1 MTETSQV
8 VYHAQCPHC
17 ATVRKISHAQLQ
29 AAKGLVQCRQ
39 CDQTY
44 PARGNL
50 LKPDQVKLIV
60 DQPSIAPSATP
71 MPVTITPHP
80 QVMDHDALLPSDT
93 PVQADASA
101 SETSVLDDIF
111 ERLAADANASA
122 PVASS
127 TSSAAPD
134 IDTAVEEAAPKK
146 VKSSGLFAKLL
157 SRKNQHQAEDVDEAD
172 EADII
177 FESIDMEDGFK
188 NNKAQLHVDADV
200 RPQGVLME
208 HINSAASDEMVK
220 KYRENKLAANK
231 RPVNDSDSATA
242 AADALLATLQ
252 GVGAAASAELP
263 TASPNASSKPLNP
276 LQNAD
281 DFVFQMQED
290 FGLDEEADAKAE
302 VLSSKSHKPSSHQS
316 KLQSLLVREQAD
328 ERAQAQLTEADVI
341 APDYDAN
348 KEWFT
353 QFFNSLNQNQAMSIL
368 GNSDLQ
374 ADNTTVDENGEPI
387 AAAKRLHDGGSN
399 TVAMRLPENSML
411 VFTLEDD
418 GTSHSQL
425 SFIDIQEHLPHKAP
439 ETTHTTIVQQSHH
452 NEHTIW
458 TVACIVAILVLI
470 IQMFYYFLL
479 LTP

>member
-17 ATVRKISHAQLQ
+17 ATIRKISHAQLQ

-39 CDQTY
+39 CDETY
-44 PARGNL
+44 LARGNL
-50 LKPDQVKLIV
+50 LKPDQLKLIV
-60 DQPSIAPSATP
+60 DQPSIVPSATP
-71 MPVTITPHP
+71 TPVTITPPP
-80 QVMDHDALLPSDT
+80 QFTDHSSDT
-93 PVQADASA
+93 TTPTA
-101 SETSVLDDIF
+101 SETAALDDIF
-111 ERLAADANASA
+111 ERLAAEANDDTRTPVNTATENKLDSA
-122 PVASS
+122 
-127 TSSAAPD
+127 D
-134 IDTAVEEAAPKK
+134 DTAAEPAKK

-157 SRKNQHQAEDVDEAD
+157 SRKNQYQAPAEDN
-172 EADII
+172 DII
-177 FESIDMEDGFK
+177 FESIDMEDGFL

-208 HINSAASDEMVK
+208 HISEADRDEMVK
-220 KYRENKLAANK
+220 KYRENKNAAKK
-231 RPVNDSDSATA
+231 RPVNEAVAASG

-252 GVGAAASAELP
+252 GLDTAPAGNTTPAAEKP
-263 TASPNASSKPLNP
+263 TPSPDISH
-276 LQNAD
+276 AD
-281 DFVFQMQED
+281 DFVFQIQED
-290 FGLDEEADAKAE
+290 ANQFDDVSADDMPAHEPAIKT
-302 VLSSKSHKPSSHQS
+302 SSHHS
-316 KLQSLLVREQAD
+316 KLQSLLVREQTE
-328 ERAQAQLTEADVI
+328 ERAHLTEADVI
-341 APDYDAN
+341 APDYDAS

-368 GNSDLQ
+368 GNPDLQ
-374 ADNTTVDENGEPI
+374 ADAVTLDENGEPI
-387 AAAKRLHDGGSN
+387 AAAKRMHEGGSN

-425 SFIDIQEHLPHKAP
+425 SFIDIQEHLPHKTP
-439 ETTHTTIVQQSHH
+439 ETTHTTIVQQSNH

>member
-17 ATVRKISHAQLQ
+17 ATIRKISHAQLQ

-39 CDQTY
+39 CDETY
-44 PARGNL
+44 LARGNL
-50 LKPDQVKLIV
+50 LKPDQLKLIV
-60 DQPSIAPSATP
+60 DQPSIVPSATP
-71 MPVTITPHP
+71 TPVTITPPP
-80 QVMDHDALLPSDT
+80 QFTDHSSDT
-93 PVQADASA
+93 TTPTA
-101 SETSVLDDIF
+101 SETAALDDIF
-111 ERLAADANASA
+111 ERLAAEANDDTRA
-122 PVASS
+122 PVNTA
-127 TSSAAPD
+127 TDNKLDSAD
-134 IDTAVEEAAPKK
+134 DTAAEPAKK

-157 SRKNQHQAEDVDEAD
+157 SRKNQYQAPAEDN
-172 EADII
+172 DII
-177 FESIDMEDGFK
+177 FESIDMEDGFL

-208 HINSAASDEMVK
+208 HISEADRDEMVK
-220 KYRENKLAANK
+220 KYRENKNAAKK
-231 RPVNDSDSATA
+231 RPVNEAVAASG

-252 GVGAAASAELP
+252 GLDTAPAGNTTPSAEKP
-263 TASPNASSKPLNP
+263 TPSPDISH
-276 LQNAD
+276 AD
-281 DFVFQMQED
+281 DFVFQIQED
-290 FGLDEEADAKAE
+290 TNQFDDVSADDMPAHEPAIKT
-302 VLSSKSHKPSSHQS
+302 SSHHS
-316 KLQSLLVREQAD
+316 KLQSLLVREQTE
-328 ERAQAQLTEADVI
+328 ERAHLTEADVI
-341 APDYDAN
+341 APDYDAS

-368 GNSDLQ
+368 GNPDLQ
-374 ADNTTVDENGEPI
+374 ADAITLDENGEPI
-387 AAAKRLHDGGSN
+387 PAAKRMHEGGSN

-425 SFIDIQEHLPHKAP
+425 SFIDIQEHLPHKTP
-439 ETTHTTIVQQSHH
+439 ETTHTTIVQQSNH

>member
-17 ATVRKISHAQLQ
+17 ATIRKISHAQLQ

-39 CDQTY
+39 CDETY
-44 PARGNL
+44 LARGNL
-50 LKPDQVKLIV
+50 LKPDQLKLIV
-60 DQPSIAPSATP
+60 DQPSIVPSATP
-71 MPVTITPHP
+71 TPVTITPPP
-80 QVMDHDALLPSDT
+80 QFTDHSSDT
-93 PVQADASA
+93 TAPTA
-101 SETSVLDDIF
+101 SETAALDDIF
-111 ERLAADANASA
+111 ERLAAEANDDTRTPVNTATENKLDSA
-122 PVASS
+122 DD
-127 TSSAAPD
+127 SAAEP
-134 IDTAVEEAAPKK
+134 AKK

-157 SRKNQHQAEDVDEAD
+157 SRKNQYQAPAEDN
-172 EADII
+172 DII
-177 FESIDMEDGFK
+177 FESIDMEDGFL

-208 HINSAASDEMVK
+208 HISEADRDEMVK
-220 KYRENKLAANK
+220 KYRENKNAAKK
-231 RPVNDSDSATA
+231 RPVNEAVTA
-242 AADALLATLQ
+242 SGAADALLATLQ
-252 GVGAAASAELP
+252 GLDTAPADSTTPAAEKP
-263 TASPNASSKPLNP
+263 TPSPDISH
-276 LQNAD
+276 AD
-281 DFVFQMQED
+281 DFVFQIQED
-290 FGLDEEADAKAE
+290 TNQFDDVSADDMPVHEPAIKT
-302 VLSSKSHKPSSHQS
+302 SSHHS
-316 KLQSLLVREQAD
+316 KLQSLLVREQTE
-328 ERAQAQLTEADVI
+328 ERAHLTEADVI
-341 APDYDAN
+341 APDYDAS

-368 GNSDLQ
+368 GNPDLQ
-374 ADNTTVDENGEPI
+374 ADAVTLDENGEPI
-387 AAAKRLHDGGSN
+387 PAAKRMHEGGSN

-425 SFIDIQEHLPHKAP
+425 SFIDIQEHLPHKTP
-439 ETTHTTIVQQSHH
+439 ETTHTTIVQQSNH

>member
-17 ATVRKISHAQLQ
+17 ATIRKISHAQLQ

-39 CDQTY
+39 CDETY
-44 PARGNL
+44 LARGNL
-50 LKPDQVKLIV
+50 LKPDQLKLIV
-60 DQPSIAPSATP
+60 DQPSIVPSATP
-71 MPVTITPHP
+71 TPVTITPPP
-80 QVMDHDALLPSDT
+80 QFTDYSSDT
-93 PVQADASA
+93 TTPTA
-101 SETSVLDDIF
+101 SETAALDDIF
-111 ERLAADANASA
+111 ERLAAEANDDTRTPVNTATENKLDSA
-122 PVASS
+122 DD
-127 TSSAAPD
+127 SAAEP
-134 IDTAVEEAAPKK
+134 AKK

-157 SRKNQHQAEDVDEAD
+157 SRKNQYQAPAEDN
-172 EADII
+172 DII
-177 FESIDMEDGFK
+177 FESIDMEDGFL

-208 HINSAASDEMVK
+208 HISEADRDEMVK
-220 KYRENKLAANK
+220 KYRENKNAAKK
-231 RPVNDSDSATA
+231 RPVNEAVAASG

-252 GVGAAASAELP
+252 GLDTAPAGNTTPSAEKP
-263 TASPNASSKPLNP
+263 TPSPDISH
-276 LQNAD
+276 AD
-281 DFVFQMQED
+281 DFVFQIQED
-290 FGLDEEADAKAE
+290 ANQFDDVSADDMPAHEPAIKT
-302 VLSSKSHKPSSHQS
+302 SSHHS
-316 KLQSLLVREQAD
+316 KLQSLLVREQTE
-328 ERAQAQLTEADVI
+328 ERAHLTEADVI
-341 APDYDAN
+341 APDYDAS

-368 GNSDLQ
+368 GNPDLQ
-374 ADNTTVDENGEPI
+374 ADAVTLDENGEPI
-387 AAAKRLHDGGSN
+387 AAAKRMHEGGSN

-425 SFIDIQEHLPHKAP
+425 SFIDIQEHLPHKTP
-439 ETTHTTIVQQSHH
+439 ETTHTTIVQQSNH

>member
-17 ATVRKISHAQLQ
+17 ATIRKISHAQLQ

-39 CDQTY
+39 CDETY
-44 PARGNL
+44 LARGNL
-50 LKPDQVKLIV
+50 LKPDQLKLIV
-60 DQPSIAPSATP
+60 DQPSIVPSATP
-71 MPVTITPHP
+71 TPVTITPPP
-80 QVMDHDALLPSDT
+80 QFADHSSDT
-93 PVQADASA
+93 TTPTA
-101 SETSVLDDIF
+101 SETAALDDIF
-111 ERLAADANASA
+111 ERLAAEANDDTRTPVNTATENKLDSA
-122 PVASS
+122 
-127 TSSAAPD
+127 D
-134 IDTAVEEAAPKK
+134 DTAAEPAKK

-157 SRKNQHQAEDVDEAD
+157 SRKNQYQAPAEDN
-172 EADII
+172 DII
-177 FESIDMEDGFK
+177 FESIDMEDGFL

-208 HINSAASDEMVK
+208 HISEADRDEMVK
-220 KYRENKLAANK
+220 KYRENKNAAKK
-231 RPVNDSDSATA
+231 RPVNEAVAASG

-252 GVGAAASAELP
+252 GLDTAPAGSTTPAAEKP
-263 TASPNASSKPLNP
+263 TPSPDISH
-276 LQNAD
+276 AD
-281 DFVFQMQED
+281 DFVFQIQED
-290 FGLDEEADAKAE
+290 ANQFDDVSADDMPAHEPAIKT
-302 VLSSKSHKPSSHQS
+302 SSHHS
-316 KLQSLLVREQAD
+316 KLQSLLVREQTE
-328 ERAQAQLTEADVI
+328 ERAHLTEADVI
-341 APDYDAN
+341 APDYDAS

-368 GNSDLQ
+368 GNPDLQ
-374 ADNTTVDENGEPI
+374 ADAVTLDENGEPI
-387 AAAKRLHDGGSN
+387 AAAKRMHEGGSN

-425 SFIDIQEHLPHKAP
+425 SFIDIQEHLPHKTP
-439 ETTHTTIVQQSHH
+439 ETTHTTIVQQSNH

>member
-17 ATVRKISHAQLQ
+17 ATIRKISHAQLQ

-39 CDQTY
+39 CDETY
-44 PARGNL
+44 LARGNL
-50 LKPDQVKLIV
+50 LKPDQLKLIV
-60 DQPSIAPSATP
+60 DQPSIVPSATP
-71 MPVTITPHP
+71 TPVTITPPP
-80 QVMDHDALLPSDT
+80 QFTDHSSDT
-93 PVQADASA
+93 TTPTA
-101 SETSVLDDIF
+101 SETAALDDIF
-111 ERLAADANASA
+111 ERLAAEANDDTRTPVNTATENKLDSA
-122 PVASS
+122 
-127 TSSAAPD
+127 D
-134 IDTAVEEAAPKK
+134 DTAAEPAKK

-157 SRKNQHQAEDVDEAD
+157 SRKNQYQAPAEDN
-172 EADII
+172 DII
-177 FESIDMEDGFK
+177 FESIDMEDGFL

-208 HINSAASDEMVK
+208 HISEADRDEMVK
-220 KYRENKLAANK
+220 KYRENKNAAKK
-231 RPVNDSDSATA
+231 RPVNEAVAASG

-252 GVGAAASAELP
+252 GLDTAPAGHTTPAAEKP
-263 TASPNASSKPLNP
+263 TPSPDISH
-276 LQNAD
+276 AD
-281 DFVFQMQED
+281 DFVFQIQED
-290 FGLDEEADAKAE
+290 ANQFDDVSADDMPAHEPAIKT
-302 VLSSKSHKPSSHQS
+302 SSHHS
-316 KLQSLLVREQAD
+316 KLQSLLVREQTE
-328 ERAQAQLTEADVI
+328 ERAHLTEADVI
-341 APDYDAN
+341 APDYDAS

-368 GNSDLQ
+368 GNPDLQ
-374 ADNTTVDENGEPI
+374 ADAVTFDENGEPI
-387 AAAKRLHDGGSN
+387 AAAKRMHEGGSN

-425 SFIDIQEHLPHKAP
+425 SFIDIQEHLPHKTP
-439 ETTHTTIVQQSHH
+439 ETTHTTIVQQSNH

>member
-17 ATVRKISHAQLQ
+17 ATIRKISHAQLQ

-39 CDQTY
+39 CDETY
-44 PARGNL
+44 LARGNL
-50 LKPDQVKLIV
+50 LKPDQLKLIV
-60 DQPSIAPSATP
+60 DQPSIVPSATP
-71 MPVTITPHP
+71 TPVTITPPP
-80 QVMDHDALLPSDT
+80 QFTDHSSDT
-93 PVQADASA
+93 TAPTA
-101 SETSVLDDIF
+101 SETAALDDIF
-111 ERLAADANASA
+111 ERLAAEANDDTRTPVNTATENKLDSA
-122 PVASS
+122 DD
-127 TSSAAPD
+127 SAAEP
-134 IDTAVEEAAPKK
+134 AKK

-157 SRKNQHQAEDVDEAD
+157 SRKNQYQAPAAD
-172 EADII
+172 NDII
-177 FESIDMEDGFK
+177 FESIDMEDGFL

-208 HINSAASDEMVK
+208 HISEADRDEMVK
-220 KYRENKLAANK
+220 KYRENKNAAKK
-231 RPVNDSDSATA
+231 RPVNEAVAASG

-252 GVGAAASAELP
+252 GLDTAPAGNTTPAAEKP
-263 TASPNASSKPLNP
+263 TPSPDISH
-276 LQNAD
+276 AD
-281 DFVFQMQED
+281 DFVFQIQED
-290 FGLDEEADAKAE
+290 TNQFDDVSADDMPVHEPAIKT
-302 VLSSKSHKPSSHQS
+302 SSHHS
-316 KLQSLLVREQAD
+316 KLQSLLVREQTE
-328 ERAQAQLTEADVI
+328 ERAHLTEADVI
-341 APDYDAN
+341 APDYDAS

-368 GNSDLQ
+368 GNPDLQ
-374 ADNTTVDENGEPI
+374 ADAVTLDENGEPI
-387 AAAKRLHDGGSN
+387 AAAKRMHEGGSN

-425 SFIDIQEHLPHKAP
+425 SFIDIQEHLPHKTP
-439 ETTHTTIVQQSHH
+439 ETTHTTIVQQSNH

>member
-17 ATVRKISHAQLQ
+17 ATIRKISHAQLQ

-39 CDQTY
+39 CDETY
-44 PARGNL
+44 LARGNL
-50 LKPDQVKLIV
+50 LKPDQLKLIV
-60 DQPSIAPSATP
+60 DQPSIVPSATP
-71 MPVTITPHP
+71 TPVTITPPP
-80 QVMDHDALLPSDT
+80 QFTDHSSDT
-93 PVQADASA
+93 TTPTA
-101 SETSVLDDIF
+101 SETAAPDDIF
-111 ERLAADANASA
+111 ERLAAEANDDTRA
-122 PVASS
+122 PVNTA
-127 TSSAAPD
+127 TDNKLDSAD
-134 IDTAVEEAAPKK
+134 DTAAEPAKK

-157 SRKNQHQAEDVDEAD
+157 SRKNQYQAPAEDN
-172 EADII
+172 DII
-177 FESIDMEDGFK
+177 FESIDMEDGFL

-208 HINSAASDEMVK
+208 HISEADRDEMVK
-220 KYRENKLAANK
+220 KYRENKNAAKK
-231 RPVNDSDSATA
+231 RPVNEAVAASG

-252 GVGAAASAELP
+252 GLDTAPVGNTTPAAEKP
-263 TASPNASSKPLNP
+263 TPSPDISH
-276 LQNAD
+276 AD
-281 DFVFQMQED
+281 DFVFQIQED
-290 FGLDEEADAKAE
+290 TNQFDDVSADDMPVHEPAIKT
-302 VLSSKSHKPSSHQS
+302 SSHHS
-316 KLQSLLVREQAD
+316 KLQSLLVREQTE
-328 ERAQAQLTEADVI
+328 ERAHLTEADVI
-341 APDYDAN
+341 APDYDAS

-368 GNSDLQ
+368 GNPDLQ
-374 ADNTTVDENGEPI
+374 ADAVTLDENGEPVPT
-387 AAAKRLHDGGSN
+387 AKRMHEGGSN

-425 SFIDIQEHLPHKAP
+425 SFIDIQEHLPHKTP
-439 ETTHTTIVQQSHH
+439 ETTHTTIVQQSNH

>member
-17 ATVRKISHAQLQ
+17 ATIRKISHAQLQ

-39 CDQTY
+39 CDETY
-44 PARGNL
+44 LARGNL
-50 LKPDQVKLIV
+50 LKPDQLKLIV
-60 DQPSIAPSATP
+60 DQPSIVPSATP
-71 MPVTITPHP
+71 TPVTITPPP
-80 QVMDHDALLPSDT
+80 QFTDHSSDT
-93 PVQADASA
+93 TTPTA
-101 SETSVLDDIF
+101 SETAAPDDIF
-111 ERLAADANASA
+111 ERLAAEANDDTRA
-122 PVASS
+122 PVNTA
-127 TSSAAPD
+127 TDNKLDSAD
-134 IDTAVEEAAPKK
+134 DTAAEPAKK

-157 SRKNQHQAEDVDEAD
+157 SRKNQYQAPAEDN
-172 EADII
+172 DII
-177 FESIDMEDGFK
+177 FESIDMEDGFL

-208 HINSAASDEMVK
+208 HISEADRDEMVK
-220 KYRENKLAANK
+220 KYRENKNAAKK
-231 RPVNDSDSATA
+231 RPVNEAVAASG

-252 GVGAAASAELP
+252 GLDTAPAGSTTPAAEKP
-263 TASPNASSKPLNP
+263 TPSPDISH
-276 LQNAD
+276 AD
-281 DFVFQMQED
+281 DFVFQIQED
-290 FGLDEEADAKAE
+290 TNQFDDVSADDMPVHEPAIKT
-302 VLSSKSHKPSSHQS
+302 SSHHS
-316 KLQSLLVREQAD
+316 KLQSLLVREQTE
-328 ERAQAQLTEADVI
+328 ERAHLTEADVI
-341 APDYDAN
+341 APDYDAS

-368 GNSDLQ
+368 GNPDLQ
-374 ADNTTVDENGEPI
+374 ADAVTLDENGEPI
-387 AAAKRLHDGGSN
+387 AAAKRMHEGGSN

-425 SFIDIQEHLPHKAP
+425 SFIDIQEHLPHKTP
-439 ETTHTTIVQQSHH
+439 ETTHTTIVQQSNH

>member
-17 ATVRKISHAQLQ
+17 ATIRKISHAQLQ

-39 CDQTY
+39 CDETY
-44 PARGNL
+44 LARGNL
-50 LKPDQVKLIV
+50 LKPDQLKLIV
-60 DQPSIAPSATP
+60 DQPSIVPSATP
-71 MPVTITPHP
+71 TPVTITPPP
-80 QVMDHDALLPSDT
+80 QFADHSSDT
-93 PVQADASA
+93 TTPTA
-101 SETSVLDDIF
+101 SETAALDDIF
-111 ERLAADANASA
+111 ERLAAEANDDTRTPVNTATENKLDSA
-122 PVASS
+122 
-127 TSSAAPD
+127 D
-134 IDTAVEEAAPKK
+134 DTAAEPAKK

-157 SRKNQHQAEDVDEAD
+157 SRKNQYQAPAEDN
-172 EADII
+172 DII
-177 FESIDMEDGFK
+177 FESIDMEDGFL

-208 HINSAASDEMVK
+208 HISEADRDEMVK
-220 KYRENKLAANK
+220 KYRENKNAAKK
-231 RPVNDSDSATA
+231 RPVNETVAASG

-252 GVGAAASAELP
+252 GLDTAPAGNTTPATEKP
-263 TASPNASSKPLNP
+263 TPSPNISH
-276 LQNAD
+276 AD
-281 DFVFQMQED
+281 DFVFQIQED
-290 FGLDEEADAKAE
+290 TNQFDDVSADDMPVHEPAIKT
-302 VLSSKSHKPSSHQS
+302 SSHHS
-316 KLQSLLVREQAD
+316 KLQSLLVREQTE
-328 ERAQAQLTEADVI
+328 ERAHLTEADVI
-341 APDYDAN
+341 APDYDAS

-368 GNSDLQ
+368 GNPDLQ
-374 ADNTTVDENGEPI
+374 TDAVTLDENGEPI
-387 AAAKRLHDGGSN
+387 AAAKRMHEGGSN

-425 SFIDIQEHLPHKAP
+425 SFIDIQEHLPHKTP
-439 ETTHTTIVQQSHH
+439 ETTHTTIVQQSNH

>member
-17 ATVRKISHAQLQ
+17 ATIRKISHAQLQ

-39 CDQTY
+39 CDETY
-44 PARGNL
+44 LARGNL
-50 LKPDQVKLIV
+50 LKPDQLKLIV
-60 DQPSIAPSATP
+60 DQPSIVPSATP
-71 MPVTITPHP
+71 TPVTITPPP
-80 QVMDHDALLPSDT
+80 QFIDHSSDT
-93 PVQADASA
+93 TTPTA
-101 SETSVLDDIF
+101 SETAALDDIF
-111 ERLAADANASA
+111 ERLAAEANDDTRTQVNAATENKLDSA
-122 PVASS
+122 DD
-127 TSSAAPD
+127 SAAEP
-134 IDTAVEEAAPKK
+134 AKK

-157 SRKNQHQAEDVDEAD
+157 SRKNQYQAPAEDN
-172 EADII
+172 DII
-177 FESIDMEDGFK
+177 FESIDMEDGFL

-208 HINSAASDEMVK
+208 HISEADRDEMVK
-220 KYRENKLAANK
+220 KYRENKNAAKK
-231 RPVNDSDSATA
+231 RPVNEAVATSG

-252 GVGAAASAELP
+252 GLDTAPSGNTTPAAEKP
-263 TASPNASSKPLNP
+263 TPSPDISH
-276 LQNAD
+276 AD
-281 DFVFQMQED
+281 DFVFQIQED
-290 FGLDEEADAKAE
+290 TNQFDDVSADDMPAHEPAIKT
-302 VLSSKSHKPSSHQS
+302 SSHHS
-316 KLQSLLVREQAD
+316 KLQSLLVREQTE
-328 ERAQAQLTEADVI
+328 ERAHLTEADVI
-341 APDYDAN
+341 APDYDAS

-368 GNSDLQ
+368 GNPDLQ
-374 ADNTTVDENGEPI
+374 ADAVTLDENGEPI
-387 AAAKRLHDGGSN
+387 AAAKRMHEGGSN

-425 SFIDIQEHLPHKAP
+425 SFIDIQEHLPHKTP
-439 ETTHTTIVQQSHH
+439 ETTHTTIVQQSNH

>member
-17 ATVRKISHAQLQ
+17 ATIRKISHAQLQ

-39 CDQTY
+39 CDETY
-44 PARGNL
+44 LARGNL
-50 LKPDQVKLIV
+50 LKPDQLKLIV
-60 DQPSIAPSATP
+60 DQPSIVPSATP
-71 MPVTITPHP
+71 TPVTITPPP
-80 QVMDHDALLPSDT
+80 QFADHSSDT
-93 PVQADASA
+93 TTPTA
-101 SETSVLDDIF
+101 SETAALDDIF
-111 ERLAADANASA
+111 ERLAAEANDDTRTPVNTATENKLDSA
-122 PVASS
+122 
-127 TSSAAPD
+127 D
-134 IDTAVEEAAPKK
+134 DTAAEPAKK

-157 SRKNQHQAEDVDEAD
+157 SRKNQYQAPAEDN
-172 EADII
+172 DII
-177 FESIDMEDGFK
+177 FESIDMEDGFL

-208 HINSAASDEMVK
+208 HISEADRDEMVK
-220 KYRENKLAANK
+220 KYRENKNAAKK
-231 RPVNDSDSATA
+231 RPVNETVAASG

-252 GVGAAASAELP
+252 GLDTAPAGYTTPAAEKP
-263 TASPNASSKPLNP
+263 TPSPDISH
-276 LQNAD
+276 AD
-281 DFVFQMQED
+281 DFVFQIQED
-290 FGLDEEADAKAE
+290 TNQFDDVSADDMPAHEPAIKT
-302 VLSSKSHKPSSHQS
+302 SSHHS
-316 KLQSLLVREQAD
+316 KLQSLLVREQTE
-328 ERAQAQLTEADVI
+328 ERAHLTEADVI
-341 APDYDAN
+341 APDYDAS

-368 GNSDLQ
+368 GNPDLQ
-374 ADNTTVDENGEPI
+374 ADAVTLDENGEPI
-387 AAAKRLHDGGSN
+387 AAAKRMHEGGSN

-425 SFIDIQEHLPHKAP
+425 SFIDIQEHLPHKTP
-439 ETTHTTIVQQSHH
+439 ETTHTTIVQQSNH

>member
-17 ATVRKISHAQLQ
+17 ATIRKISHAQLQ

-39 CDQTY
+39 CDETY
-44 PARGNL
+44 LARGNL
-50 LKPDQVKLIV
+50 LKPDQLKLIV
-60 DQPSIAPSATP
+60 DQPSIVPSATP
-71 MPVTITPHP
+71 TPVTITPPP
-80 QVMDHDALLPSDT
+80 QFADHSSDT
-93 PVQADASA
+93 TTPTA
-101 SETSVLDDIF
+101 SETAALDDIF
-111 ERLAADANASA
+111 ERLAAEANDDTRTPVNTATENKLDSA
-122 PVASS
+122 
-127 TSSAAPD
+127 D
-134 IDTAVEEAAPKK
+134 DTAAEPAKK

-157 SRKNQHQAEDVDEAD
+157 SRKNQYQAPAEDN
-172 EADII
+172 DII
-177 FESIDMEDGFK
+177 FESIDMEDGFL

-208 HINSAASDEMVK
+208 HISEADRDEMVK
-220 KYRENKLAANK
+220 KYRENKNAAKK
-231 RPVNDSDSATA
+231 RPVNEAVAASG

-252 GVGAAASAELP
+252 GLDTTPVGNTTPATEKP
-263 TASPNASSKPLNP
+263 TPSPDISH
-276 LQNAD
+276 AD
-281 DFVFQMQED
+281 DFVFQIQED
-290 FGLDEEADAKAE
+290 TNQFDDVSADDMPAHEPAIKT
-302 VLSSKSHKPSSHQS
+302 SSHHS
-316 KLQSLLVREQAD
+316 KLQSLLVREQTE
-328 ERAQAQLTEADVI
+328 ERAHLTEADVI
-341 APDYDAN
+341 APDYDAS

-368 GNSDLQ
+368 GNPDLQ
-374 ADNTTVDENGEPI
+374 ADAVTLDENGEPI
-387 AAAKRLHDGGSN
+387 AAAKRMHEGGSN

-425 SFIDIQEHLPHKAP
+425 SFIDIQEHLPHKTP
-439 ETTHTTIVQQSHH
+439 ETTHTTIVQQSNH

>member
-17 ATVRKISHAQLQ
+17 ATIRKISHAQLQ

-39 CDQTY
+39 CDETY
-44 PARGNL
+44 LARGNL
-50 LKPDQVKLIV
+50 LKPDQLKLIV
-60 DQPSIAPSATP
+60 DQPSIVPSATP
-71 MPVTITPHP
+71 TPVTITPPP
-80 QVMDHDALLPSDT
+80 QFTDHSSDT
-93 PVQADASA
+93 TTPTA
-101 SETSVLDDIF
+101 SETAALDDIF
-111 ERLAADANASA
+111 ERLAAEANDDTRTPVNTATENKLDSA
-122 PVASS
+122 DD
-127 TSSAAPD
+127 SAAEP
-134 IDTAVEEAAPKK
+134 AKK

-157 SRKNQHQAEDVDEAD
+157 SRKNQYQAPAEDN
-172 EADII
+172 DII
-177 FESIDMEDGFK
+177 FESIDMEDGFL

-208 HINSAASDEMVK
+208 HISEADRDEMVK
-220 KYRENKLAANK
+220 KYRENKNAAKK
-231 RPVNDSDSATA
+231 RPVNEAVAASG

-252 GVGAAASAELP
+252 GLDTAPAGHTTPAAEKP
-263 TASPNASSKPLNP
+263 TPSPDISH
-276 LQNAD
+276 AD
-281 DFVFQMQED
+281 DFVFQIQED
-290 FGLDEEADAKAE
+290 ANQFDDVPADDMPVHESAIKT
-302 VLSSKSHKPSSHQS
+302 SSHHS
-316 KLQSLLVREQAD
+316 KLQSLLVREQTE
-328 ERAQAQLTEADVI
+328 ERAHLTEADVI
-341 APDYDAN
+341 APDYDAS

-368 GNSDLQ
+368 GNPDLQ
-374 ADNTTVDENGEPI
+374 ADAVTLDENGEPI
-387 AAAKRLHDGGSN
+387 AAAKRMHEGGSN

-425 SFIDIQEHLPHKAP
+425 SFIDIQEHLPHKTP
-439 ETTHTTIVQQSHH
+439 ETTHTTIVQQSNH